1 MPRYAHFQLHVLQLL
16 DSFTCFGSSPFKNTF
31 LSSDWMPPHIGRL
44 EQHVGAFFSHTGGLL
59 TMNVMFK
66 VKAPQWRFS
75 LGLDYTTPKPSI
87 CVFWTCWCVL
97 DHYLLHNLGVL
108 ELHGTD

>member
-1 MPRYAHFQLHVLQLL
+1 
-16 DSFTCFGSSPFKNTF
+16 
-31 LSSDWMPPHIGRL
+31 
-44 EQHVGAFFSHTGGLL
+44 
-59 TMNVMFK
+59 MNVMFK